1 MDRHT
6 LLEILHLSEKLKD
19 TPRHCFTSAGRRES
33 VAEHCWRAGLMAFF
47 LQDEFPGADMN
58 KVIKL
63 CLVHDLGEIFT
74 GDIPSFCK
82 TAGDEAR
89 ESAALQTWID
99 SLPEVYRREL
109 TELFAELEA
118 LETREAKIFKA
129 IDTMEAVIQHNESDI
144 ATWLPREY
152 ELNPVYG
159 QEYAAFDPYLRALRE
174 LLHQE
179 TLEKIRREGKAE
191 GRHE

>member
-1 MDRHT
+1 MDGHT

-19 TPRHCFTSAGRRES
+19 TPRHCYTSAGRRES

-47 LQDEFPGADMN
+47 LRDEFPEADIN
-58 KVIKL
+58 KVMKM

-74 GDIPSFCK
+74 GDIPSFYK

-89 ESAALQTWID
+89 ESASLQNWID
-99 SLPEVYRREL
+99 TLPETYRREL
-109 TELFAELEA
+109 TSLFAEMEA
-118 LETREAKIFKA
+118 LETREARIFKA

-144 ATWLPREY
+144 STWLPREY

-159 QEYAAFDPYLRALRE
+159 QEYAAFDPYLHALRE
-174 LLHQE
+174 RLRQE
-179 TLEKIRREGKAE
+179 SMEKIRREEKAE
-191 GRHE
+191 GSHE